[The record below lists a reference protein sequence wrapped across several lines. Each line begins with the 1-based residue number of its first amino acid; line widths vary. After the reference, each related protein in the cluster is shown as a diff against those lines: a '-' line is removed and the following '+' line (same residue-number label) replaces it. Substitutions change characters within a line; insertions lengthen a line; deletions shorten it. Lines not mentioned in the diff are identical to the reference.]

1 MMMWLGIVKKVRVLE
16 NREEKKMKHG
26 VERRVGGVVGTCSRK
41 PQILFWYNTN
51 FFKKIGI
58 FSTKHRIML

>member
-51 FFKKIGI
+51 FF
-58 FSTKHRIML
+58 